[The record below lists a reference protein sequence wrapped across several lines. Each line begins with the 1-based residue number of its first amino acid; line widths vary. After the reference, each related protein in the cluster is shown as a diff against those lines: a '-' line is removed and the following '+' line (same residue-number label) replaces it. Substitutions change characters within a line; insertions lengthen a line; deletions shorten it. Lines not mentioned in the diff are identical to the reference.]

1 MKIKILSFFVFV
13 LFAFTL
19 SFSSFALTPDEYGA
33 NYDTSHQENGC
44 CTDDDT
50 DDIHYNLGYEDGLLD
65 GTLSQEEIDS
75 YKAEAIDSYLKSIDF
90 ENLKLDIYN
99 NGAEQAVDSF
109 KGSKE
114 YEDKLAEQYTDGVK
128 AGYQGGYDNAYS
140 DAEKKMYNKGWADGQ
155 ADFRNGEEIS
165 TIKEACLDSGY
176 ERGYTDGFTDG
187 AENTVD
193 TSTIFAILYSIIG
206 LVIAL
211 FVVNYVTN
219 KYKKRK

>member
-1 MKIKILSFFVFV
+1 MKNKILCIFITI
-13 LFAFTL
+13 LLCL
-19 SFSSFALTPDEYGA
+19 SLAISSFALTPDDYGA
-33 NYDTSHQENGC
+33 NYDSSHQENGC
-44 CTDDDT
+44 CQVGS
-50 DDIHYNLGYEDGLLD
+50 DIHYNQGYEDGLLD
-65 GTLSQEEIDS
+65 GAPSQEEIDS
-75 YKAEAIDSYLKSIDF
+75 YKAEAIDSYLKSKDF

-99 NGAEQAVDSF
+99 NGAAEAVDSF

-140 DAEKKMYNKGWADGQ
+140 DAETKMYNKGFADGQ
-155 ADFRNGEEIS
+155 ADFRNGKEIS
-165 TIKEACLDSGY
+165 TIKEACLDTGY

-211 FVVNYVTN
+211 FVVNYFTN